1 MMQLSKLIEHL
12 QSLLDEEGDM
22 PVMVKSAMQGG
33 ELSGVRHLIHWGN
46 PQSGDPYAEIG

>member
-1 MMQLSKLIEHL
+1 MQLSKLIQHL

-33 ELSGVRHLIHWGN
+33 QLCDVRHLIHWGN
-46 PQSGDPYAEIG
+46 PAKGKPYAEIG